1 MDRFS
6 TLALALVFV
15 GLAGTYAWPAGLV
28 AALFLGW
35 LIWRRL
41 RRFSDQIR
49 TFTQSLVAGDFGA
62 QFSESDNGPLG
73 SVQTALESMA
83 QSLQTDGRGL
93 AQTLRKQERALQGM
107 QDGVLICGEQGEVL
121 LMNASFRTLLR
132 AEVPRGQSYSYT
144 EAFREPA
151 LHQALQE
158 ALQSGKRSTLDLTH
172 MAGGER
178 FARAVVT
185 PFDSPE
191 VGGSGAVAL
200 VFDQT
205 EEKRLER
212 MRSDFVSNVSHE
224 LRTPLTAIKA
234 ALETLRD
241 GAVDDP
247 KVNHAFLGKA
257 LHHSER
263 LQELIA
269 DLLTLAGIEEK
280 RRLGQVNGAA
290 TASLATACEEA
301 QVALEESVRRN
312 EGSLHVEIPAEL
324 PAVRA
329 TAGDLRQILINLIEN
344 ALKYG
349 GPQPRVTV
357 RARRVNQE
365 AELEIIDQGPGI
377 PLEDQKR
384 VFERF
389 FRVDKAR
396 ARDSGGSGLGLAIVK
411 HLAENQGGSVGLE
424 SQQGKGCRFW
434 VRIPLVSTEHAF

>member
-1 MDRFS
+1 MGELL
-6 TLALALVFV
+6 TLALGVALVA
-15 GLAGTYAWPAGLV
+15 LAGAYAWPLGLLAGL
-28 AALFLGW
+28 LLTW
-35 LIWRRL
+35 LIWRHLQR
-41 RRFSDQIR
+41 
-49 TFTQSLVAGDFGA
+49 FGA
-62 QFSESDNGPLG
+62 QTRLFAQRLMAGDLGARYGSREAGPLG
-73 SVQTALESMA
+73 DAQAALESMA
-83 QSLQTDGRGL
+83 QGLQTEGREL

-121 LMNASFRTLLR
+121 LMNASFRSLLR
-132 AEVPRGQSYSYT
+132 AEVPLARRYSYT

-151 LHQALQE
+151 LHQALQA
-158 ALQSGKRSTLDLTH
+158 ALTEGRRSALELTH
-172 MAGGER
+172 VAGGER

-191 VGGSGAVAL
+191 AGGAGAVAL

-247 KVNHAFLGKA
+247 KVNHAFLDKA

-263 LQELIA
+263 LQELIS
-269 DLLTLAGIEEK
+269 DLLALAGIEEK
-280 RRLGQVNGAA
+280 RRLGQVEGQAQAA
-290 TASLATACEEA
+290 LGKAAEEA
-301 QVALEESVRRN
+301 QAALEESVRRHQ
-312 EGSLHVEIPAEL
+312 GALRFEL
-324 PAVRA
+324 QAGLPLLRCEP
-329 TAGDLRQILINLIEN
+329 GDLRQILVNLIEN
-344 ALKYG
+344 ALKYA
-349 GPQPRVTV
+349 GPQPQVSV
-357 RARRVNQE
+357 RARTLGEQV
-365 AELEIIDQGPGI
+365 ELEVIDQGPGI

-389 FRVDKAR
+389 YRVDKAR
-396 ARDSGGSGLGLAIVK
+396 TRDSGGSGLGLAIVK

-424 SQQGKGCRFW
+424 SLEGKGCRFW
-434 VRIPLVSTEHAF
+434 VRLSTVSPSL